1 MRLSQASQASA
12 LPAVTTFA
20 ATPTRSIPTS
30 PRLKRT
36 ATRPCCTV
44 RKETLF
50 MQAVVQVGFVTSKAG
65 GVPALTAQ
73 CLDHLKQYLT
83 LLFSRQFGAR

>member
-1 MRLSQASQASA
+1 
-12 LPAVTTFA
+12 
-20 ATPTRSIPTS
+20 
-30 PRLKRT
+30 
-36 ATRPCCTV
+36 
-44 RKETLF
+44 

-73 CLDHLKQYLT
+73 CLDHLKQYQT